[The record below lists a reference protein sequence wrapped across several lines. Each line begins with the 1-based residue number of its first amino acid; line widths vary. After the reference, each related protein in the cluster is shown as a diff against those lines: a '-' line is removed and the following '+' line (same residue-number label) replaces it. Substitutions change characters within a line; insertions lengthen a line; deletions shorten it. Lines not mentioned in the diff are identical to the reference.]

1 MKITAVEAVPVS
13 IPYTHGGPPTGF
25 GGAEW
30 TRMEYLLVRVDT
42 DEGLT
47 GWGEAFGYN
56 CIPATRAALERM
68 VAPQLI
74 GRDPS
79 QVTQLTEEL
88 QRTLHLFGRYGVTL
102 FAISGVD
109 IALWDLAG
117 KSAGRPLAA
126 LLGGAARQS
135 VPAYA
140 SLLKYRDA
148 ELVGEIAAQAVAGG
162 FTQVKVHET
171 GEPEIAAA
179 RRALGAGIPLM
190 VDVNCAWSPDEALA
204 MAGRLADYELH
215 WLEEP
220 VWPPEDF
227 ESLRRVREQAPMPL
241 AAGEN
246 ACTAFEFLRLLE
258 AGAVDLVQ
266 PSVTKLG
273 GVTEFVKVL
282 HLAAAHNV
290 RVAPHSPY
298 FGPGLLATLQLLATR
313 PDIEAVE
320 IFHLKLEQDLFG
332 GAVEVRNGRVEIPTG
347 PGLGADPDPDVLAR
361 FRV

>member
-1 MKITAVEAVPVS
+1 VKITAVEAVPVS

-30 TRMEYLLVRVDT
+30 TRMDYLLVRVDT

-56 CIPATRAALERM
+56 CIPATKAALDKM
-68 VAPQLI
+68 VTPLLV
-74 GRDPS
+74 GRDPA
-79 QVTQLTEEL
+79 QVTQLTDEL

-109 IALWDLAG
+109 IALWDLAA

-126 LLGGAARQS
+126 LLGGAARTS

-148 ELVGEIAAQAVAGG
+148 GLVAQIAGQAVADG
-162 FTQVKVHET
+162 FTQVKLHET
-171 GEPEIAAA
+171 GDAEIAAA
-179 RRALGAGIPLM
+179 RRAIGDDVPLM
-190 VDVNCAWSPDEALA
+190 VDVNCAWSPDEALRV
-204 MAGRLADYELH
+204 AGRLAPYDLH

-227 ESLRRVREQAPMPL
+227 EGLRRVREQAPMPL

-258 AGAVDLVQ
+258 VGSVDIVQ
-266 PSVTKLG
+266 PSITKVG

-282 HLAAAHNV
+282 HLAATHNV

-313 PDIEAVE
+313 PEIEAVE

-332 GAVEVRNGRVEIPTG
+332 GAVEVRDGRVPIPTT
-347 PGLGADPDPDVLAR
+347 PGLGADPDPDVVAR
-361 FRV
+361 YRA

>member
-1 MKITAVEAVPVS
+1 LKITAVEAVPVS

-25 GGAEW
+25 GGTEW
-30 TRMEYLLVRVDT
+30 TRMDYLLVRVDT

-56 CIPATRAALERM
+56 CIPATKAALEKM

-74 GRDPS
+74 GRDPA
-79 QVTQLTEEL
+79 QITQISDDL

-117 KSAGRPLAA
+117 KTAGRPLAA
-126 LLGGAARQS
+126 LLGGTTRGS

-148 ELVGEIAAQAVAGG
+148 ALVAEIAGRAVADG
-162 FTQVKVHET
+162 FSQIKVHET
-171 GEPEIAAA
+171 GEAEIAAA
-179 RRALGAGIPLM
+179 RRAIGDDVPLM
-190 VDVNCAWSPDEALA
+190 VDVNCAWSPDAALA
-204 MAGRLADYELH
+204 MAGRLAPYELY

-227 ESLRRVREQAPMPL
+227 EGLRRVRDQAPMPL

-258 AGAVDLVQ
+258 TGAVDIVQ
-266 PSVTKLG
+266 PSVTKVG

-282 HLAAAHNV
+282 HLAAVHNA

-313 PDIEAVE
+313 PDVEAVE

-332 GAVEVRNGRVEIPTG
+332 GAVDVRNGRVEIPMG
-347 PGLGADPDPDVLAR
+347 PGLGADPDPEAIAR
-361 FRV
+361 YRV

>member
-1 MKITAVEAVPVS
+1 LKITAVEAVPVS

-25 GGAEW
+25 GGTEW
-30 TRMEYLLVRVDT
+30 TQMEYLLIRIDT

-56 CIPATRAALERM
+56 CIPATKAALEKM
-68 VAPQLI
+68 VAPLLV
-74 GRDPS
+74 GRDPA
-79 QVTQLTEEL
+79 QIAQINDEL

-117 KSAGRPLAA
+117 KRAGQPLAA
-126 LLGGAARQS
+126 LLGGAARDS

-148 ELVGEIAAQAVAGG
+148 DLVAEIAGRAVGDG
-162 FTQVKVHET
+162 FTQIKVHET
-171 GEPEIAAA
+171 AEPEIAAA
-179 RRALGAGIPLM
+179 RRAIGDDIPLM
-190 VDVNCAWSPDEALA
+190 VDVNCVWSPDAALA
-204 MAGRLADYELH
+204 MAGRLAPYDLH

-227 ESLRRVREQAPMPL
+227 EGLRRVREQAPMPL

-258 AGAVDLVQ
+258 TGAVDIIQ
-266 PSVTKLG
+266 PSVTKVG

-282 HLAAAHNV
+282 HLASAHNA

-298 FGPGLLATLQLLATR
+298 FGPGLLATLQILATR
-313 PDIEAVE
+313 PEIEAVE

-332 GAVEVRNGRVEIPTG
+332 GAVDVRNGRVAIPTG
-347 PGLGADPDPDVLAR
+347 PGLGADPDLDVIAR
-361 FRV
+361 YRA